1 MLRAGDQI
9 GPYTLIS
16 KLGRGAFGTVW
27 LSERRSAIVTTTAA
41 LKIPLDD
48 DIKLETVR
56 QEAALWVRASGHPN
70 VLPIIEAN
78 IYDEQIVIASEYAP
92 DGSLDSWLKQQGG
105 RAPSVESAVEIML
118 GVLAGL
124 EHLHK
129 REIIH
134 RDLKPANIL
143 FQGITPRL
151 SDFGISRVLKST
163 SQSSIVA
170 GTPSYMAP
178 EAFSGKR
185 SEQTDVWA
193 VGVLLYQ
200 ILAGALPF
208 PQEDPPSLMY
218 AILSQEPEALPT
230 NIPEKL
236 RLIVSKTLQKD
247 PGQRYQSAP
256 EMRRAL
262 RAFEQSLTKP
272 VRSGPLTLPVVRTTP
287 APPRASAPQATL
299 PVIPPLATMPADLA
313 NAPPTGQTTSGSKS
327 NLVLLG
333 AGGLVTLLFI
343 SAGLALGAYLL
354 WSKTGTVAKLAGL
367 SPPATSLRKPPSVTS
382 GTWTLD
388 RTLNSDKGGPGS
400 VTFSPDSKTMACVW
414 NYVGT
419 PTVKLIDVQTGTVK
433 HILASQ
439 SDWVNSMNFSPDGTL
454 VVGTADKGFRVW
466 DAATGDVKQT
476 VTSDAKV
483 YDLSFSPD
491 GAVLASAGDDKRI
504 VLWDTKSWERKR
516 SFAEGTYVDHIVFS
530 PDGKLIASGPRIKI
544 WDVATGEL
552 KQTLVANE
560 NDYPYS
566 VVFSPD
572 GKLLAS
578 GNRNPIASVWDVG
591 TSKLLRSFTDFKDSV
606 DSVDFSPEGNKLA
619 TRSRDGTF
627 KIYDLQTGQLIQSL
641 SDVYEDH
648 PSGSDDIAFS
658 PDGRWLASGDG
669 HVSFKLWKRTLASSA
684 ASP

>member
-1 MLRAGDQI
+1 MLRAGDQL

-27 LSERRSAIVTTTAA
+27 LSERRSTIVTTTAA

-48 DIKLETVR
+48 DIQLETVR

-78 IYDEQIVIASEYAP
+78 VYDEQVVIVSEYAP

-105 RAPSVESAVEIML
+105 RAPSVESAVEVIL

-143 FQGITPRL
+143 FQGTTPRL
-151 SDFGISRVLKST
+151 SDFGISRVLRST
-163 SQSSIVA
+163 SQSSMVA

-200 ILAGALPF
+200 MLQGELPF

-218 AILSQEPEALPT
+218 AILSQEPEALPV
-230 NIPEKL
+230 NIPQKL

-272 VRSGPLTLPVVRTTP
+272 VRSGPLTLPVVGTTP
-287 APPRASAPQATL
+287 APPRESAPPATL
-299 PVIPPLATMPADLA
+299 PVVPPLATMPTDLPTIPLH
-313 NAPPTGQTTSGSKS
+313 APATSGNKSK
-327 NLVLLG
+327 LVLAG
-333 AGGLVTLLFI
+333 AGGLATFLFV
-343 SAGLALGAYLL
+343 SAGLALGAYLF
-354 WSKTGTVAKLAGL
+354 WFRTSTIGKITGL
-367 SPPATSLRKPPSVTS
+367 SSPATSLRKPPIVTS

-388 RTLNSDKGGPGS
+388 RTLRSEKGGPGS
-400 VTFSPDSKTMACVW
+400 IVFSPDSKTLACVW
-414 NYVGT
+414 NYVGA
-419 PTVKLIDVQTGTVK
+419 PTVKLIDVQTGTVS
-433 HILASQ
+433 HVLPTLSE
-439 SDWVNSMNFSPDGTL
+439 WVNSLNFSPDGTL
-454 VVGTADKGFRVW
+454 VVGTANTGFRVW
-466 DAATGDVKQT
+466 DATTGEVKKT
-476 VTSDAKV
+476 VLAAAKV
-483 YDLSFSPD
+483 SSLSFSPD
-491 GAVLASAGDDKRI
+491 GAVLASAGEDKRI

-516 SFAEGTYVDHIVFS
+516 SFADGTYIDHIVFS
-530 PDGKLIASGPRIKI
+530 SDGKLIASGPRIKI

-552 KQTLVANE
+552 KQTLLANE

-566 VVFSPD
+566 AVFSPD
-572 GKLLAS
+572 GKLVAS
-578 GNRNPIASVWDVG
+578 GNRNTVANVWDVG
-591 TSKLLRSFTDFKDSV
+591 TGKLLWSFTDFRDSV
-606 DSVDFSPEGNKLA
+606 DSVDFSPEGKQLA

-627 KIYDLQTGQLIQSL
+627 KIYDVQTGQLIQSL
-641 SDVYEDH
+641 SDVFEDH
-648 PSGSDDIAFS
+648 PSGSDHIAFS

-669 HVSFKLWKRTLASSA
+669 RISFKLWKRTPGGSA
-684 ASP
+684 APQ